1 MTNDDRLRGLPA
13 PPGVADV
20 FNNDDEDTIDL
31 RHIWRVIYRYK
42 WGILGLAVMV
52 SALATLIV
60 FAMSPIYRST
70 ATIMVESKQIKVVSS
85 IDEVSSVDAT
95 RSEYFQTQF
104 EILKSRDL
112 ARKVAEKLNLR
123 QNPEFMRKKDDKPD
137 NGFDWKAWLPI
148 DLPEPPPPSENDT
161 MEGLLDDFASRLTVA
176 PVRLTQLAKISF
188 DASDKKL
195 AMDVVTAL
203 GEEYIDSEMEARL
216 EMTRK
221 AGNWLA
227 SRLQSL
233 RDKLTDSERRLQQYL
248 EKENLVDVQGVLTI
262 SAKEMEATTS
272 RLVEARK
279 TRAEAE
285 TIYRKVVSLGDNLIK
300 SVESIPEIFRDP
312 VIQDLKRS
320 EAEAQ
325 KNLFELAE
333 RYGASH
339 PKMIAARS
347 QMDTVNTQL
356 RRQIASIVN
365 GIKNS
370 YDVARANEA
379 ELNAILGTNKGDI
392 QSISRKHARLAEL
405 QREVE
410 SNRHLYELFFNRF
423 KETSEAGDLQAAHAR
438 FVDKA
443 STPVVPVKPNKKLI
457 ISLAFAASLVLGV
470 VLAFILE
477 RLDASVRT
485 PQDVEDKLSQTLLGT
500 LPLIKEKLEK
510 AVAFQFLIDRKGGF
524 SESVRTIRTAVMLS
538 NLDKTH
544 KVLLVTSSTP
554 GEGKSTTSVSIALAL
569 SQMERVLLI
578 DADMRR
584 PTIAKY
590 CELPHRISGL
600 SSALTR
606 TEALEDCI
614 HRLEDTSLDI
624 LPVGL
629 IPHNPSEL
637 VASKTFA
644 DLMDQL
650 EHRYDT
656 IVIDS
661 PPVHAVSDAQLLAQ
675 YATAAVYV
683 VKFETTSSHVAREGL
698 KRLQQTGIPVLGVV
712 LNQVDIDKVSQVGG
726 YYHGYYYY
734 YNKGYYG
741 VDEKKGSGAS
751 STEQKTLPTSGN
763 KEA

>member
-1 MTNDDRLRGLPA
+1 MTNEERLRGVPA
-13 PPGVADV
+13 LAGAVYT
-20 FNNDDEDTIDL
+20 FNNEEDEIDL
-31 RHIWRVIYRYK
+31 RHLWRVIYRYK
-42 WGILGLAVMV
+42 WGILGLSVMV

-60 FAMSPIYRST
+60 FAMSPVYRST
-70 ATIMVESKQIKVVSS
+70 ATIMVESKQVKVVSS
-85 IDEVSSVDAT
+85 IDEVSSIDAT

-112 ARKVAEKLNLR
+112 ARKVAEKLHLGEH
-123 QNPEFMRKKDDKPD
+123 PEFMQKKEEKSESA
-137 NGFDWKAWLPI
+137 FDWKAWLPI
-148 DLPEPPPPSENDT
+148 DMPEPQPPSENDA
-161 MEGLLDDFASRLTVA
+161 MEGLLDAFAARLTVT
-176 PVRLTQLAKISF
+176 PVRNTQLTKISF
-188 DASDKKL
+188 DAHDKQL
-195 AMDVVTAL
+195 AMQIVTTL

-233 RDKLTDSERRLQQYL
+233 RDKLTDSEHRLQQYL
-248 EKENLVDVQGVLTI
+248 EKENLIDIQGVLTI
-262 SAKEMEATTS
+262 SAKEVEATTS

-279 TRAEAE
+279 ARAEAE
-285 TIYRKVVSLGDNLIK
+285 TIYRKVVALGDNLIR
-300 SVESIPEIFRDP
+300 SVESIPEVFRDP
-312 VIQDLKRS
+312 VIQDLKHR

-325 KNLFELAE
+325 KTLSELGE
-333 RYGASH
+333 RYGAEH
-339 PKMIAARS
+339 PKMMAAKS

-356 RRQIASIVN
+356 RRQISSIVN

-370 YDVARANEA
+370 YDVARANES
-379 ELNAILGTNKGDI
+379 ELNAMLGANKGDI
-392 QSISRKHARLAEL
+392 QSISRRHAKLAEL

-443 STPVVPVKPNKKLI
+443 STPVIPVKPNKKPI
-457 ISLAFAASLVLGV
+457 ISIAFAASLLLGA

-477 RLDASVRT
+477 RLDASIRT
-485 PQDVEDKLSQTLLGT
+485 PQDVEDKLGQPFLGT
-500 LPLIKEKLEK
+500 LPLIKDKLEK
-510 AVAFQFLIDRKGGF
+510 SVAFQFLSDRKGGF

-554 GEGKSTTSVSIALAL
+554 GEGKSTTSVSVALAL

-590 CELPHRISGL
+590 CELPHRIAGL

-606 TEALEDCI
+606 TESLEDCI

-637 VASKTFA
+637 VASRSFA
-644 DLMDQL
+644 DLMNQL
-650 EHRYDT
+650 DHRYDT

-675 YATAAVYV
+675 YATAAIYV
-683 VKFETTSSHVAREGL
+683 VKFETTASNTAREGL

-712 LNQVDIDKVSQVGG
+712 LNHVDIDKVSQVGG
-726 YYHGYYYY
+726 YYSGYYYY

-741 VDEKKGSGAS
+741 VDEKKEGDTRLEHKS
-751 STEQKTLPTSGN
+751 SRHSTDKQ
-763 KEA
+763 A